1 MKLLVHSQTFCPT
14 HYNGCNYLP
23 MLRLKLAHVS
33 KMGPWQTRTCI
44 FYVQLT
50 SWLCIQSGPKSG
62 PSYRKQ
68 VVHPRPQMPQGE
80 PVAKHGTLLLI
91 IHWWYGKVER
101 SDWMLR
107 AKSWA
112 AIWKKNE
119 KGEVGSELRNS
130 FSSHTIYRSF
140 SVNDT
145 RASIFDIWQER
156 WSIVEKDAVWLM
168 LDLGNYWFI
177 GILLITVTWCYILN

>member
-1 MKLLVHSQTFCPT
+1 MKLLVHSQTLGSLGMDKLFCPT
-14 HYNGCNYLP
+14 HYDGCNYLP

-112 AIWKKNE
+112 AIWKKMKRGRWGVSLE
-119 KGEVGSELRNS
+119 TLSHHILYTEVLVSMTPEHLYMVYDKKDDLLLR
-130 FSSHTIYRSF
+130 
-140 SVNDT
+140 
-145 RASIFDIWQER
+145 
-156 WSIVEKDAVWLM
+156 KM
-168 LDLGNYWFI
+168 LCG
-177 GILLITVTWCYILN
+177 WC